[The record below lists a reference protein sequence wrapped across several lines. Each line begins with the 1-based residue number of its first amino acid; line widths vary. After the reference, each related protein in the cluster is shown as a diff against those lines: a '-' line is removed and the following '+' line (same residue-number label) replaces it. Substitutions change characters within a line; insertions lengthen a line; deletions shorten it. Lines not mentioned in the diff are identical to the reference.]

1 MGLVQRAIEARGI
14 PTVGL
19 SLQRTA
25 TEAVR
30 PPRTVFLR
38 YPFGHPFGR
47 PWAGAEQRHILL
59 DALAGLVKVRVP
71 GEILDLP
78 YRWRRTD
85 FAGAAS
91 PLRPPG
97 ERWWSAVA

>member
-1 MGLVQRAIEARGI
+1 M
-14 PTVGL
+14 GL

-47 PWAGAEQRHILL
+47 SGEVAEQRHILL
-59 DALAGLVKVRVP
+59 DALAALVKIRVP
-71 GEILDLP
+71 GEIVELP

-85 FAGAAS
+85 FAAAAS
-91 PLRPPG
+91 PLRARG
-97 ERWWSAVA
+97 EQWWREAP